1 MRLPRRRRWRSF
13 RNGAHMYRCTQTRYV
28 YIRRGR
34 RPGDMPGLG
43 FPRDISPGT
52 AAGVHCDSPCM
63 HTRRPTHPPI
73 IVRTRAPCPP
83 RPLSIPSH
91 RPACSDAGAPAGCVC
106 VWGPLQS
113 LRARRGRGGAAADR
127 WSPTMSG
134 GGGRRRTIGGGRIS
148 AGAAEAAAPRGCF
161 AGLAKRGEARGARP
175 APARVK
181 ATRWIRRW
189 G

>member
-148 AGAAEAAAPRGCF
+148 AGAVGRSRGGMGTAAGERCAGVRGRLERTSL
-161 AGLAKRGEARGARP
+161 GRLESLSG
-175 APARVK
+175 
-181 ATRWIRRW
+181 
-189 G
+189 